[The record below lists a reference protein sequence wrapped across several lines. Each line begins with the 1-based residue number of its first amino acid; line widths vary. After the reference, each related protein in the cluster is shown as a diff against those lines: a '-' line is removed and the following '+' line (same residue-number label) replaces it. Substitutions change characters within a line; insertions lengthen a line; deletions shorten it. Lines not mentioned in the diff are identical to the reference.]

1 MSWLTVHFDEQTIA
15 ALDAAAAEITA
26 HYPTLKV
33 SREDIVRSLVARGI
47 EAPRKSAP
55 QPIAPVVA
63 PPQPAPVEDRRP
75 ITSTDQ
81 PHGLRTLDER
91 MRWLRRCANLSQRA
105 VDRAAGVR
113 RGVAWALEN
122 EGDSHSME
130 MLDPVA
136 KLFDVSLDWLLRGVG
151 TVPSPRA
158 IAVGVASRRKDTE
171 VSR

>member
-81 PHGLRTLDER
+81 PHGLRTLD
-91 MRWLRRCANLSQRA
+91 
-105 VDRAAGVR
+105 
-113 RGVAWALEN
+113 
-122 EGDSHSME
+122 
-130 MLDPVA
+130 
-136 KLFDVSLDWLLRGVG
+136 WLLRGVG